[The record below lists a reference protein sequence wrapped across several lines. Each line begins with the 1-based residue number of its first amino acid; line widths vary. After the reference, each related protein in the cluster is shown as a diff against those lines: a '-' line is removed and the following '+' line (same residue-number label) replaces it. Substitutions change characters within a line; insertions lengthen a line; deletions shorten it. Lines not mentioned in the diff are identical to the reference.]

1 MTPPIPS
8 TVPEPWTQRR
18 AAVVRNAL
26 GVGVATGAYGIS
38 FGAVSVAAGLSVPA
52 TCALSVLLF
61 SGGSQFALVGVLG
74 AGGSAVAGVTTAL
87 LLGVRNAL
95 YGLRLAPLLAARG
108 VRRLVAAQL
117 TIDES
122 TAMALGQDEPRAAR
136 LAFWSTGLSV
146 FLLWNLATLVGAI
159 GATAFGDPQALGLDA
174 AIPAAFVALL
184 WPRLRGRQPWLVAGA
199 AAVVA
204 LALSPVVPAGVPV
217 LVAALTALVA
227 VKGDPAESAPSGPAD
242 SGPAEDGALP

>member
-1 MTPPIPS
+1 MPS

-18 AAVVRNAL
+18 AAVARNAL

-122 TAMALGQDEPRAAR
+122 TAMALGQDKPRAAR

-227 VKGDPAESAPSGPAD
+227 VKGDPSGLADSGPAD
-242 SGPAEDGALP
+242 SGPAKDGALP